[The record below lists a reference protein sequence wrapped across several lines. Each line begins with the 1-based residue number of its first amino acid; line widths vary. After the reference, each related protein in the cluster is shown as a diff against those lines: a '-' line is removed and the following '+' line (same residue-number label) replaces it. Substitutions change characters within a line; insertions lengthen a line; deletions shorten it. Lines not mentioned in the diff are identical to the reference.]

1 MTDWVPHFQIF
12 VKKWKGGPTLSRIRF
27 RVILLRVRVIL
38 VRDRVIL
45 LRVRVILRVQNVK
58 KGKNKTKKDTK
69 RM

>member
-12 VKKWKGGPTLSRIRF
+12 VKNGRGGPTLSRIRF
-27 RVILLRVRVIL
+27 RVILLRVWVIL
-38 VRDRVIL
+38 VRVRFIL

-58 KGKNKTKKDTK
+58 KGKKKAKRIQK